1 MKVND
6 LVSVKTDGGPRRIG
20 KIIEVEEFSEGVMY
34 LVTLDGYPN
43 GVWFFNE
50 IDSHDGTFV
59 EPYHGDE

>member
-20 KIIEVEEFSEGVMY
+20 KIVEVEEFSEGVMY
-34 LVTLDGYPN
+34 LVTLDDYPS